1 MDWIKQE
8 IRNLD
13 KSPRALRRF
22 GFIIASVLAVIGF
35 LSRARHGHGMLP
47 LFTVATFFA
56 LTGWLAPRFLA
67 AFHVIWMTF
76 AIILGWMMT
85 RVILTALFLIVFI
98 PLGILQRLLGK
109 SLIELAIQKGRASY
123 WQAKLEQPVLS
134 DYERQF

>member
-1 MDWIKQE
+1 MDWITQE

-22 GFIIASVLAVIGF
+22 GFIIASVLAVIGL
-35 LSRARHGHGMLP
+35 LSRAHYEHGMVP

-56 LTGWLAPRFLA
+56 LTGWLAPWFLA
-67 AFHVIWMTF
+67 PFHVIWMTF
-76 AIILGWMMT
+76 AIILGWIMT
-85 RVILTALFLIVFI
+85 RVILTALFLVVFI
-98 PLGILQRLLGK
+98 PLGILQRLFGK

-123 WQAKLEQPVLS
+123 WQAKPEQPVRS